1 MNSLLRLVPLLN
13 LICLSTT
20 GLVVFGL
27 PSPRLHPLKS
37 SSSGGGEATDDN
49 KANAKAN
56 AFESIVRNVSKNKD
70 CALVIYVH
78 INAFLDTKY
87 HTHALSSQIN
97 LETFLKK

>member
-1 MNSLLRLVPLLN
+1 MYVKLSFTTKKSHDKCMSTN
-13 LICLSTT
+13 L
-20 GLVVFGL
+20 F
-27 PSPRLHPLKS
+27 R
-37 SSSGGGEATDDN
+37 N
-49 KANAKAN
+49 KAN